1 MGLPSVSASARSS
14 GCSEATTAA
23 EATAAE
29 ATAAVEAIAVTIV
42 GIANPSYDDIP
53 SRKLRS
59 TAHMTIHLT
68 YRTGAA
74 FAGAIV
80 LGAALYILPAQAIAQ
95 TSPAPAAPAAA
106 PAATK
111 PSKPDRVE
119 AHIKSLHD
127 QLKITAAQEPQW
139 AAVAQVM
146 RDNAATMSGLV
157 RDRQKQEA
165 TLTAIDDLKSY
176 QAVAEAH
183 AADVQKLIP
192 PFATLYAEMSDTQKK
207 NADTVF
213 HHQTRR
219 AKAKKKAS

>member
-1 MGLPSVSASARSS
+1 
-14 GCSEATTAA
+14 
-23 EATAAE
+23 
-29 ATAAVEAIAVTIV
+29 
-42 GIANPSYDDIP
+42 
-53 SRKLRS
+53 
-59 TAHMTIHLT
+59 MTIHLT
-68 YRTGAA
+68 HRTGAA
-74 FAGAIV
+74 FTAAMV
-80 LGAALYILPAQAIAQ
+80 LGAALYMLPAQAIAQ
-95 TSPAPAAPAAA
+95 ASAAPATPAAA

-111 PSKPDRVE
+111 PSKSDRVE
-119 AHIKSLHD
+119 ARIKSLHD

-139 AAVAQVM
+139 TAVAEVM

-157 RDRQKQEA
+157 RDREKQEA

-192 PFATLYAEMSDTQKK
+192 PFQTLYAEMSDAQKK

-219 AKAKKKAS
+219 ATAKKTATKKAS